1 MTKWKVWLLI
11 ALGILGSLVV
21 WAVLG
26 RNVWKTTTAP
36 VGSALPTSAAQER
49 AMNDV
54 CTCGTSGHKVSF
66 VAVEPGV
73 RLEVLDWGGKGQALV
88 LLTGIGDN
96 AHVFDEFAYQFT
108 DRFHVIG
115 ITRRG
120 FGRSSQPAN
129 GYDLDTRARDDI
141 TVLDKLN
148 IREVVFVGHSV
159 SGTELNKIGAAY
171 PDRVKKLVYLDAL
184 DSGSGGWATLPQ
196 PPPPP
201 EDTAADLES
210 VQRFAAASARSDGYR
225 KPLAAICNMIRTDP
239 SGRVIGAITPPEI
252 SSKIYEGLQP
262 AEYDRIQAPVLGI
275 FNVITPQYR
284 LPYYWYLDPARQEEF
299 NRNIESLAKWIEGAI
314 QRFRSGVK
322 NSRVI
327 ELHNTCHYVFIEDEA
342 LVVREMRKVLLEE

>member
-21 WAVLG
+21 WALLG

-120 FGRSSQPAN
+120 FGR
-129 GYDLDTRARDDI
+129 
-141 TVLDKLN
+141 
-148 IREVVFVGHSV
+148 
-159 SGTELNKIGAAY
+159 
-171 PDRVKKLVYLDAL
+171 
-184 DSGSGGWATLPQ
+184 
-196 PPPPP
+196 
-201 EDTAADLES
+201 
-210 VQRFAAASARSDGYR
+210 
-225 KPLAAICNMIRTDP
+225 
-239 SGRVIGAITPPEI
+239 
-252 SSKIYEGLQP
+252 
-262 AEYDRIQAPVLGI
+262 
-275 FNVITPQYR
+275 
-284 LPYYWYLDPARQEEF
+284 
-299 NRNIESLAKWIEGAI
+299 
-314 QRFRSGVK
+314 
-322 NSRVI
+322 
-327 ELHNTCHYVFIEDEA
+327 
-342 LVVREMRKVLLEE
+342 